1 MSNLRFA
8 ILALPALL
16 TLSACE
22 DPAKDA
28 PKATVMTAA
37 PTAKAT
43 TAPMATGAAMQAAP
57 AGGAEALTLDPA
69 STVGFVGSKVTGKH
83 EGKFEKVSGSISL
96 AGGKAE
102 GGKLEID
109 VDVASLKSDQE
120 KLDGH
125 LKSPD
130 FFDVAKFPKATF
142 KSTSVTKS
150 GDELKIEGDLTLHGV
165 TKKVTLT
172 GKASAEVAHPMM
184 KGTFVIAF
192 SATTKINRKE
202 FGVAYGPDAV
212 VSDNVDVTIS
222 VEGDRK

>member
-1 MSNLRFA
+1 MKTFRPLLA
-8 ILALPALL
+8 VAALALAALPAAAAPN
-16 TLSACE
+16 TYSIDTAHSSAGFAVTHLSISTVRGE
-22 DPAKDA
+22 LGPVTGTVTFDPADA
-28 PKATVMTAA
+28 TKTVI
-37 PTAKAT
+37 
-43 TAPMATGAAMQAAP
+43 
-57 AGGAEALTLDPA
+57 DA
-69 STVGFVGSKVTGKH
+69 S
-83 EGKFEKVSGSISL
+83 
-96 AGGKAE
+96 
-102 GGKLEID
+102 ID
-109 VDVASLKSDQE
+109 VNGVSTQNE
-120 KLDGH
+120 KRDTH